1 MPSFLLVILFMF
13 HVQEDNP
20 LLIVLCFQ
28 ATQAFVAA
36 LGLNWSL
43 DTAIDSSIPVAGTVR
58 YSNLTQFY
66 FKEGGDSVSA
76 DQLTAHEVCCSASS
90 MIT

>member
-1 MPSFLLVILFMF
+1 MF
-13 HVQEDNP
+13 HIQEDSS
-20 LLIVLCFQ
+20 LLTVIFFQ

-43 DTAIDSSIPVAGTVR
+43 DTAIDSSFPVAGDVT

-66 FKEGGDSVSA
+66 FKQGGDSVAA
-76 DQLTAHEVCCSASS
+76 DQLTAHEVCCSAPN
-90 MIT
+90 MIK